1 MEKQVQQTNQNSD
14 VTTLRK
20 HILESKDIN
29 LALLLYHKN
38 EVPQPRTIF
47 SKVLT
52 VESSAPKDTRL
63 E

>member
-1 MEKQVQQTNQNSD
+1 MEKQVQLTNQNSD

-20 HILESKDIN
+20 HILEGKDIN

-52 VESSAPKDTRL
+52 VELLAPKDTRL

>member
-1 MEKQVQQTNQNSD
+1 MEKQVQQTNQNSGA
-14 VTTLRK
+14 TTLRK
-20 HILESKDIN
+20 QILEGKDIN

-38 EVPQPRTIF
+38 EEPQPRTIF

-52 VESSAPKDTRL
+52 VELSAPKDTRL